1 MVKKR
6 MTQQRTVPAPAARS
20 SNVRIAL
27 LFRHSATYWMT
38 FSHPKDRRT
47 TAPPV
52 ERNPAM
58 GKKRNSEAWLQ
69 LLLMSSLTRRP
80 ETLVARCPTLPR
92 PMFLPV
98 KSP

>member
-1 MVKKR
+1 
-6 MTQQRTVPAPAARS
+6 
-20 SNVRIAL
+20 
-27 LFRHSATYWMT
+27 
-38 FSHPKDRRT
+38 
-47 TAPPV
+47 
-52 ERNPAM
+52 M